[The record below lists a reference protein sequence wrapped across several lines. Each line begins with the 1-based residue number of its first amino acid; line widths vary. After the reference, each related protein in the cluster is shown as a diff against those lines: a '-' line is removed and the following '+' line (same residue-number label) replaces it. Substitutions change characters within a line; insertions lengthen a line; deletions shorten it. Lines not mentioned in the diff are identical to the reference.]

1 MKSLFAF
8 TVMAIVLSAAA
19 PAFAWGGR
27 GHAAICESAVF
38 LVKEKGLQE
47 YLNNK
52 PQMMGHLCN
61 IPDFYWRSLGGDAVS
76 LGGPTHYIDV
86 EITGLKT
93 ADVPT
98 DFKKIVD
105 TYTGK
110 PNAFKKGATIFNVP
124 NEFGSVWWR
133 ADQFY
138 RRFLTFN
145 KELQAATPPRNA
157 KEASDDNLPYNR
169 AAYDMSVSLGLMGH
183 FVGDT
188 SQPLHTTANFDGW
201 ANGHGGLH
209 AYYEDD
215 IVSQFDGD
223 LQALVLK
230 EARGMKT
237 ASFLKPGSVVEKMK
251 RLSETSMSE
260 FDQIFKLDPVI
271 TPSTVVNE
279 KGLEIKTPAVRQ
291 SAAVGFKRM
300 NKIIVKQLARS
311 SLLLAQLWDQAYV
324 EAGRPTLSASKLYR
338 YPLTVEF
345 IAPDYLPTSAAATP
359 GATASPGGSSSL
371 GSSTNVKSG
380 K

>member
-1 MKSLFAF
+1 
-8 TVMAIVLSAAA
+8 
-19 PAFAWGGR
+19 
-27 GHAAICESAVF
+27 
-38 LVKEKGLQE
+38 
-47 YLNNK
+47 
-52 PQMMGHLCN
+52 
-61 IPDFYWRSLGGDAVS
+61 
-76 LGGPTHYIDV
+76 
-86 EITGLKT
+86 
-93 ADVPT
+93 
-98 DFKKIVD
+98 
-105 TYTGK
+105 
-110 PNAFKKGATIFNVP
+110 
-124 NEFGSVWWR
+124 
-133 ADQFY
+133 
-138 RRFLTFN
+138 
-145 KELQAATPPRNA
+145 
-157 KEASDDNLPYNR
+157 
-169 AAYDMSVSLGLMGH
+169 MSVSLGLMGH

-215 IVSQFDGD
+215 VVSQFDGD

-230 EARGMKT
+230 EARGIKT

-251 RLSETSMSE
+251 RLSETSLSE

-324 EAGRPTLSASKLYR
+324 EAGRPTLSASKLYK

-345 IAPDYLPTSAAATP
+345 IAPDYLPTSAT
-359 GATASPGGSSSL
+359 SPGSSA
-371 GSSTNVKSG
+371 NVKSG